1 MEAVM
6 LRQHS
11 VNDHPGATSSTFL
24 IIREDP
30 PNCTHF
36 GEPGNNRCLRFA
48 LVLVV
53 VVVVAVVVVAVV
65 VVAVGVVAVG
75 VAVVAVAVAVVAV
88 AAVVVVAVVG

>member
-1 MEAVM
+1 M

-53 VVVVAVVVVAVV
+53 VVAVVVVAVV

-75 VAVVAVAVAVVAV
+75 VAVVAVAVAVAV

>member
-1 MEAVM
+1 M

-53 VVVVAVVVVAVV
+53 VVAVVVVAVV
-65 VVAVGVVAVG
+65 VAVGVVAG
-75 VAVVAVAVAVVAV
+75 VAVVAVAVAVAV